1 MTWENFTYTSIGF
14 VIGGVVSILLWFLAY
29 HRLLRETEG

>member
-1 MTWENFTYTSIGF
+1 MTWENFTYASIGF

-29 HRLLRETEG
+29 NRAWREVRN